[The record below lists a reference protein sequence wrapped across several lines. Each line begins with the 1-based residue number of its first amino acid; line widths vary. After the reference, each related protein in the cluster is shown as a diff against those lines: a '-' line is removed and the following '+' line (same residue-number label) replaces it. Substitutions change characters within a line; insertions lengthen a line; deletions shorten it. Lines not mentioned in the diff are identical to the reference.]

1 MDGKCGH
8 GPKGRNT
15 VRSRPWFQPPIPAPQ
30 GEASC
35 ERRSGSAE
43 PELPSSSVQ
52 GVRSVAGGGPGV
64 QPVLPTGRNSWNR
77 GGSRQRQWG
86 VLSKPL
92 LLGKAPSSGRMTSH
106 ISHLIPQL
114 RSFRLPFLL
123 LFILLLLRGHVGLI
137 SLCQAFGAGTD
148 EQVVLPEDL
157 VAAMAA
163 ALPLTAVQVADA
175 DFLMG
180 RKVALAVRVFY

>member
-1 MDGKCGH
+1 MWPWAQGKKHCEV
-8 GPKGRNT
+8 PT
-15 VRSRPWFQPPIPAPQ
+15 LVPATYTRTS

-52 GVRSVAGGGPGV
+52 GVRSVAGGGPRV